1 MSAQAEAAPGPEP
14 EPAWVEDVLGF
25 WFGLPHAC
33 WWHRDAAFD
42 AGVRAR
48 FLALHEALR
57 AEPAPALASP
67 RAALAAV
74 IVLDQFSRNM
84 FRDDPCAYAS
94 DALARGIALA
104 AIDAG
109 WDADMPREARL
120 FLYMPL
126 EHSEDLADQQR
137 AVALIGALGDPEWT
151 HFAEAHRRVIARF
164 GRFPHR
170 NAILGRVS
178 SAEEEASLHEPMGR
192 F

>member
-1 MSAQAEAAPGPEP
+1 MSGARAEAAAGA
-14 EPAWVEDVLGF
+14 EPAWAEDVLGF

-33 WWHRDAAFD
+33 WWHKDAAFD
-42 AGVRAR
+42 AEVRAR
-48 FLALHEALR
+48 FLALHEAIR
-57 AEPAPALASP
+57 AEHAPALASP

-84 FRDDPCAYAS
+84 FRDDPRAYAS
-94 DALARGIALA
+94 DALARGIAVA

-109 WDADMPREARL
+109 WDADMARQARL

-126 EHSEDLADQQR
+126 EHSENLADQHR

-178 SAEEEASLHEPMGR
+178 SDEEEASLHEPMGR

>member
-1 MSAQAEAAPGPEP
+1 MAAGPDEVLAFWFGDVAGDDFASRNTIWFRKNEAFDAAVRDRFASLHAEAAAGHLSAWEDEP
-14 EPAWVEDVLGF
+14 RSA
-25 WFGLPHAC
+25 
-33 WWHRDAAFD
+33 
-42 AGVRAR
+42 
-48 FLALHEALR
+48 LAL
-57 AEPAPALASP
+57 
-67 RAALAAV
+67 V

-84 FRDDPCAYAS
+84 FRDDPRAYAS
-94 DALARGIALA
+94 DALARGIAVA

-109 WDADMPREARL
+109 WDADMAREARL

-126 EHSEDLADQQR
+126 EHSESLSDQHR

-178 SAEEEASLHEPMGR
+178 SDEEDASLREPMGR